1 MEGEDEGMDRDV
13 GEVGG
18 SSVSDE
24 QTERER
30 DEDHDDEFHVSQ
42 RRDVPGAGASGRTPV
57 CVRQQHVRTG
67 TDGDCPPVRD
77 DRVVR
82 RWRWPLVGSLLIY
95 AAGVAGILAVG
106 LSTSGG
112 APDFS
117 VPIVSGFVVALG
129 LVVAWRRPESPVAAP
144 LVLLGAA
151 PSLVSAIEAWGASYG
166 STDQMTAAR
175 FVGYVSPGVWV
186 FNFAGFVMLCA
197 TFPTG
202 LLAGRGWRVL
212 PWAFCC
218 VALMVVGVVAIQP
231 EQFAAG
237 GGPLPGA
244 TPLDLPA
251 AVNTALVLLVAALLV
266 AVLAGAVTSV
276 VVRYRSGDE
285 LTQVQLRWF
294 MLAAGSVPVLLVA
307 GWVANSV
314 GASQAVA
321 YTPFMT
327 GILVG
332 LPSAVAVAIL
342 RHDLLDIDRL
352 LNGTISWVLTTVG
365 SAAVFALVVVGIAQ
379 SSISR
384 TGIGEGVGLAV
395 GAFVTALVLT
405 PLHRWFQV
413 AVGRL
418 LDRDR
423 VIVLAEIR
431 RFVDQVRDGQA
442 EPEDVEDVLRDC
454 LDDPGLLVL
463 LRVPGRDGFTRLDG
477 ESAEIADD
485 GRSISLE
492 SRGAEIGLLR
502 LGQTSVRRVR
512 RAREAAVEA
521 RLAIDVSRLRLEL
534 RQALDDARS
543 SRLRLVEAAATER
556 LRLERDL
563 HDGAQQQIV
572 AVGMRLRSVQRRH
585 PVDDPTHDELDL
597 AVNTL
602 ESIVDELRRLAHGMR
617 PGMLDDG
624 LEVALRSLVTN
635 SPVPVQVE
643 VDETNA
649 SEVAVTTAYFVVAE
663 ALANALKH
671 ADASCVHVRVG
682 SIDGRLDVE
691 VRDDGN
697 GRAGTGFGLTAL
709 QDRVAALD
717 GRFTIESVPGQG
729 TRIRA
734 ML

>member
-1 MEGEDEGMDRDV
+1 
-13 GEVGG
+13 
-18 SSVSDE
+18 
-24 QTERER
+24 
-30 DEDHDDEFHVSQ
+30 
-42 RRDVPGAGASGRTPV
+42 
-57 CVRQQHVRTG
+57 
-67 TDGDCPPVRD
+67 
-77 DRVVR
+77 
-82 RWRWPLVGSLLIY
+82 
-95 AAGVAGILAVG
+95 
-106 LSTSGG
+106 
-112 APDFS
+112 
-117 VPIVSGFVVALG
+117 
-129 LVVAWRRPESPVAAP
+129 
-144 LVLLGAA
+144 
-151 PSLVSAIEAWGASYG
+151 
-166 STDQMTAAR
+166 
-175 FVGYVSPGVWV
+175 
-186 FNFAGFVMLCA
+186 
-197 TFPTG
+197 
-202 LLAGRGWRVL
+202 
-212 PWAFCC
+212 
-218 VALMVVGVVAIQP
+218 
-231 EQFAAG
+231 
-237 GGPLPGA
+237 
-244 TPLDLPA
+244 
-251 AVNTALVLLVAALLV
+251 
-266 AVLAGAVTSV
+266 V
-276 VVRYRSGDE
+276 VVRYRSGDV

-307 GWVANSV
+307 GWVASSF
-314 GASQAVA
+314 GASQSVA

-332 LPSAVAVAIL
+332 LPTAVAVAIL

-379 SSISR
+379 SGISR
-384 TGIGEGVGLAV
+384 TGIGEGLGLAV
-395 GAFVTALVLT
+395 AAFVTALVLT

-413 AVGRL
+413 AVGRV

-454 LDDPGLLVL
+454 LDDPGVLVL
-463 LRVPGRDGFTRLDG
+463 LRVPGRDGFTGLDG
-477 ESAEIADD
+477 ESAEFAEFADD

-492 SRGAEIGLLR
+492 SRGAEIGVLR

-572 AVGMRLRSVQRRH
+572 AVGMRLRSMQRRH
-585 PVDDPTHDELDL
+585 PVGDPTHDELDL
-597 AVNTL
+597 AVNAL
-602 ESIVDELRRLAHGMR
+602 ESIVDELRRLAHGVR

-624 LEVALRSLVTN
+624 LEVALRSLAAN
-635 SPVPVQVE
+635 SPVPVQVD
-643 VDETNA
+643 VDQTNA
-649 SEVAVTTAYFVVAE
+649 SEAAVTTAYFVVAE

-682 SIDGRLDVE
+682 SIDGHLDVE
-691 VRDDGN
+691 VCDDGS
-697 GRAGTGFGLTAL
+697 GGAGTGFGLTAL

-729 TRIRA
+729 TQIRA

>member
-1 MEGEDEGMDRDV
+1 M
-13 GEVGG
+13 
-18 SSVSDE
+18 
-24 QTERER
+24 
-30 DEDHDDEFHVSQ
+30 
-42 RRDVPGAGASGRTPV
+42 
-57 CVRQQHVRTG
+57 
-67 TDGDCPPVRD
+67 
-77 DRVVR
+77 
-82 RWRWPLVGSLLIY
+82 LIY
-95 AAGVAGILAVG
+95 ATGVVGILAVG
-106 LSTSGG
+106 LSTSGE

-117 VPIVSGFVVALG
+117 VPIVSGLVVALG
-129 LVVAWRRPESPVAAP
+129 LIVAWRRRESPVAAP

-151 PSLVSAIEAWGASYG
+151 PSLVSAIEVWGASYG

-175 FVGYVSPGVWV
+175 FVGYLSPGVWV

-212 PWAFCC
+212 PGAFCC

-237 GGPLPGA
+237 GGPLPGS

-251 AVNTALVLLVAALLV
+251 AANTGLVLLVAALLV
-266 AVLAGAVTSV
+266 AVLAGAVASV

-307 GWVANSV
+307 GWVANSL
-314 GASQAVA
+314 GASQGLAF
-321 YTPFMT
+321 TPFMT

-423 VIVLAEIR
+423 VIVLAEVR

-463 LRVPGRDGFTRLDG
+463 IRVPGRDGFTRLDG
-477 ESAEIADD
+477 ESAEVGDD
-485 GRSISLE
+485 ARSISLE

-502 LGQTSVRRVR
+502 LGQTSLRRVR

-534 RQALDDARS
+534 RHALDDARS

-585 PVDDPTHDELDL
+585 PPGDPTHDELDL
-597 AVNTL
+597 AVNAL
-602 ESIVDELRRLAHGMR
+602 ESTVDELRRLAHGMR

-635 SPVPVQVE
+635 SPVPVKVE
-643 VDETNA
+643 VDETDA
-649 SEVAVTTAYFVVAE
+649 SELTVTTAYFVVAE

-671 ADASCVHVRVG
+671 AAANCVHVRVG
-682 SIDGRLDVE
+682 PIGGRLGVE
-691 VRDDGN
+691 VCDDGI
-697 GRAGTGFGLTAL
+697 GGARTGFGLTAL
-709 QDRVAALD
+709 RDRVAALD
-717 GRFTIESVPGQG
+717 GRLTIESVPGEG

-734 ML
+734 VL

>member
-1 MEGEDEGMDRDV
+1 M
-13 GEVGG
+13 
-18 SSVSDE
+18 
-24 QTERER
+24 
-30 DEDHDDEFHVSQ
+30 
-42 RRDVPGAGASGRTPV
+42 
-57 CVRQQHVRTG
+57 
-67 TDGDCPPVRD
+67 
-77 DRVVR
+77 
-82 RWRWPLVGSLLIY
+82 LIY
-95 AAGVAGILAVG
+95 AAGVAGVLAVG
-106 LSTSGG
+106 LSTSGE

-117 VPIVSGFVVALG
+117 VPVVSGFVVALG
-129 LVVAWRRPESPVAAP
+129 LVVAWRRPESPVSAP

-151 PSLVSAIEAWGASYG
+151 PSLVSAIEIWGASYG
-166 STDQMTAAR
+166 SPDQMAAAR

-202 LLAGRGWRVL
+202 LLAGRGWRAL

-218 VALMVVGVVAIQP
+218 VASMVVGVVAIQP

-237 GGPLPGA
+237 GGPL
-244 TPLDLPA
+244 DLPA
-251 AVNTALVLLVAALLV
+251 AVNTGLVLLVAVLLV
-266 AVLAGAVTSV
+266 AVLAGAVASV
-276 VVRYRSGDE
+276 VVRYRGGDE

-307 GWVANSV
+307 GWVAESM

-321 YTPFMT
+321 YSPFMT

-342 RHDLLDIDRL
+342 QHDLFDIDRL
-352 LNGTISWVLTTVG
+352 LNGTISWLLTTVG

-405 PLHRWFQV
+405 PLHRWIQV
-413 AVGRL
+413 VVGRL

-423 VIVLAEIR
+423 MTVLAEIR
-431 RFVDQVRDGQA
+431 RFVDRVRDGQA
-442 EPEDVEDVLRDC
+442 EPEDVEDVLRSC

-463 LRVPGRDGFTRLDG
+463 LRVPGRAGYTRLDG
-477 ESAEIADD
+477 ETAEVVEIAEVE
-485 GRSISLE
+485 RSILLE

-502 LGQTSVRRVR
+502 LGRTSLRRVR

-543 SRLRLVEAAATER
+543 SRLRLVEAATTER

-624 LEVALRSLVTN
+624 LEVALHSLVAN
-635 SPVPVQVE
+635 SPIPVQVE
-643 VDETNA
+643 VGETSA
-649 SEVAVTTAYFVVAE
+649 SEVSITTAYFVVAE

-671 ADASCVHVRVG
+671 ANASCVHVRVR
-682 SIDGRLDVE
+682 SINGLLDVE

-697 GRAGTGFGLTAL
+697 GMAGTGFGLTAL

-717 GRFTIESVPGQG
+717 GRFTIESVPGRG
-729 TRIRA
+729 TQIRA
-734 ML
+734 TM

>member
-1 MEGEDEGMDRDV
+1 M
-13 GEVGG
+13 
-18 SSVSDE
+18 
-24 QTERER
+24 
-30 DEDHDDEFHVSQ
+30 
-42 RRDVPGAGASGRTPV
+42 
-57 CVRQQHVRTG
+57 
-67 TDGDCPPVRD
+67 
-77 DRVVR
+77 
-82 RWRWPLVGSLLIY
+82 LIY
-95 AAGVAGILAVG
+95 GTGVAGVLAVG
-106 LSTSGG
+106 LSKSGV

-129 LVVAWRRPESPVAAP
+129 LIIAWRRPESRVAAP

-151 PSLVSAIEAWGASYG
+151 PSLVSAIEAWGASYE

-175 FVGYVSPGVWV
+175 FVGYLSPGVWV

-212 PWAFCC
+212 PWAFCS
-218 VALMVVGVVAIQP
+218 VALMVVGVIAIQP

-237 GGPLPGA
+237 GGPLPGS

-251 AVNTALVLLVAALLV
+251 AANITLVLFVAALLV
-266 AVLAGAVTSV
+266 AVLAGAVASV

-307 GWVANSV
+307 GWVANWL
-314 GASQAVA
+314 GASQGVA
-321 YTPFMT
+321 YAPFMT

-352 LNGTISWVLTTVG
+352 LNATISWVLTTVG

-405 PLHRWFQV
+405 PLHRWLQV

-423 VIVLAEIR
+423 VIVLEEVR

-463 LRVPGRDGFTRLDG
+463 IRVPGRDGFTRLDG
-477 ESAEIADD
+477 ESAEVGD
-485 GRSISLE
+485 GAGSISLE

-502 LGQTSVRRVR
+502 LGQTSLRRVR

-534 RQALDDARS
+534 RHALDDARS

-585 PVDDPTHDELDL
+585 PVDDPTHEELDL
-597 AVNTL
+597 AVNAL
-602 ESIVDELRRLAHGMR
+602 GSIVDELRRLAHGVR

-624 LEVALRSLVTN
+624 LEVALRSLVAN
-635 SPVPVQVE
+635 SPVPVKVE
-643 VDETNA
+643 VDETDA
-649 SEVAVTTAYFVVAE
+649 SELTVTTAYFVVAE

-671 ADASCVHVRVG
+671 AKANLVHVRVG
-682 SIDGRLDVE
+682 PIDGRLGVE
-691 VRDDGN
+691 VCDDGI
-697 GRAGTGFGLTAL
+697 GGARTGFGLTAL
-709 QDRVAALD
+709 RDRVAALD
-717 GRFTIESVPGQG
+717 GRFTIESVAGQG
-729 TRIRA
+729 TQIRA
-734 ML
+734 VL